1 MTLYAKTAFIPATRT
16 TITFNSVIPYFTKP
30 QLGASAYTAI
40 LREYVEANA
49 AHNAVNNVVY
59 PVEDQL
65 AGPFMGPQA
74 PDVVTQSNCPKCE
87 LATEP
92 PIVPETQPV
101 GYTEAPSG
109 PTPNTGV
116 VTTLAG
122 DGTEGFA
129 DGTGAGAQFN
139 RPRGVAIAPDGTI
152 VVADASNHRIR
163 RITPEGVVT
172 TVAGSSQGS
181 ADGTGA
187 AAMFN
192 FPSSVALLPNGVIV
206 VADQG
211 NHRIRLVTPE
221 GVVSTLAGSTF
232 GYLDGIGAAARFSNP
247 FGVAVLPNSL
257 IVVSDS
263 GNQLIRL
270 VTLAGVVTTLAGSQ
284 STFGGYADGTG
295 SAAQFSI
302 PNGIAVLPSSSLI
315 AVGDASNQRIRLVSP
330 TGIVTTLAGSG
341 LGGFS
346 GQFADGIGTAAS
358 FARPNGVAV
367 VPSSG
372 AIVVGDTENHR
383 IRVIAGAF

>member
-1 MTLYAKTAFIPATRT
+1 MVR
-16 TITFNSVIPYFTKP
+16 
-30 QLGASAYTAI
+30 
-40 LREYVEANA
+40 
-49 AHNAVNNVVY
+49 
-59 PVEDQL
+59 
-65 AGPFMGPQA
+65 
-74 PDVVTQSNCPKCE
+74 
-87 LATEP
+87 
-92 PIVPETQPV
+92 
-101 GYTEAPSG
+101 
-109 PTPNTGV
+109 
-116 VTTLAG
+116 
-122 DGTEGFA
+122 
-129 DGTGAGAQFN
+129 
-139 RPRGVAIAPDGTI
+139 PDGVI
-152 VVADASNHRIR
+152 VVADTQNYRIR
-163 RITPEGVVT
+163 LVTPEGVVST
-172 TVAGSSQGS
+172 LAGSSQGS

-270 VTLAGVVTTLAGSQ
+270 VTLAGVVTTLAGSR

-295 SAAQFSI
+295 AAAQFSI